1 MKIAA
6 LPPALP
12 PSAVPAEPARPDR
25 RFKLWDRKAPGDWPA
40 RPERSLQAQGR
51 LQQ

>member
-12 PSAVPAEPARPDR
+12 HSAVPAEPAKPDR
-25 RFKLWDRKAPGDWPA
+25 RFKLSDVNAPGDWPT

>member
-12 PSAVPAEPARPDR
+12 PSPAPAEPAKPNR
-25 RFKLWDRKAPGDWPA
+25 RFKLCDVKAPGDWPA

-51 LQQ
+51 LQ

>member
-1 MKIAA
+1 MKISA

-12 PSAVPAEPARPDR
+12 ASAVPAEPAKPDR
-25 RFKLWDRKAPGDWPA
+25 RLSPWGVKAPGDWPA

-51 LQQ
+51 LQ

>member
-12 PSAVPAEPARPDR
+12 HSAVPAEAANPDR
-25 RFKLWDRKAPGDWPA
+25 RFKLRDRKAPGDWPTH
-40 RPERSLQAQGR
+40 PERSLQAQGR